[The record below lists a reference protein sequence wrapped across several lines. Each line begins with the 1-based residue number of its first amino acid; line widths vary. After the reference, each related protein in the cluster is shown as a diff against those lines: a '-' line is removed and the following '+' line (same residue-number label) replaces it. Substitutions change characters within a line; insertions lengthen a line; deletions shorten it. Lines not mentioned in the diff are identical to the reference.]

1 MFQFKKNNTRE
12 EQVFEE
18 VADEQLGQFTG
29 GAGLVT
35 GLTGSLLNTT
45 TNAAGGLLS
54 SINISASPATGSS
67 INAAGIGVTL
77 PGVETLGL
85 I

>member
-1 MFQFKKNNTRE
+1 MFQFKKNIARE

-18 VADEQLGQFTG
+18 MTDEQLNQATG

-54 SINISASPATGSS
+54 SINISVNPATGSS

>member
-1 MFQFKKNNTRE
+1 MFQFKKNTTSE
-12 EQVFEE
+12 EQAFEE
-18 VADEQLGQFTG
+18 VTDEQLSQVTG
-29 GAGLVT
+29 GTGLVT
-35 GLTGSLLNTT
+35 GLADSLLGTA

-54 SINISASPATGSS
+54 SVNISVNPATGSS
-67 INAAGIGVTL
+67 VNAAGIGVTL